1 MTRWAAIF
9 EDNGPDVAAPIRE
22 RYMADHLTFL
32 EAHSDR
38 IVLAGPLRTEPDA
51 MPSGGL
57 WVIETPT
64 REEAAGIIERDPFYV
79 HGLRK
84 GYKLLVWG
92 KAPFYGDVTL

>member
-1 MTRWAAIF
+1 MTRWAAIC
-9 EDNGPDVAAPIRE
+9 EDNGPEVAAPIRE
-22 RYMADHLTFL
+22 RYLADHLAYL
-32 EAHSDR
+32 EAHRDR
-38 IVLAGPLRTEPDA
+38 IVLAGALRTDEAA

-64 REEAAGIIERDPFYV
+64 REEAAAIIEADPFYV

-84 GYKLLVWG
+84 SYKLLLWG